1 MKVVLAQD
9 LLAASDQLAAANRA
23 LLHQLGILAL
33 NVMGSPGSGKTA
45 LLEATLPRLHPRF
58 GCAVVEG
65 DIATTRDGE
74 RIAAL
79 GVPVV
84 QLNTGG
90 ACHLD
95 ASMVA
100 RALEDLP
107 RSGRLLF
114 VENVGNLVC
123 PAEFDI
129 GADRTVVVLSVTEG
143 ADKPEK
149 YPLAFQKAQAVVLSK
164 VDLLPHLD
172 LAREDFLAVL
182 GRCAPQAEVFPLSA
196 RTGEGVA
203 AWCRWIETQL
213 AALFPDF
220 KQTNSSQKEG

>member
-1 MKVVLAQD
+1 MKVILAKD
-9 LLAASDQLAAANRA
+9 LLAASDRVAAANRA
-23 LLHQLGILAL
+23 LFRQRGVLAL
-33 NVMGSPGSGKTA
+33 NIMGSPGAGKTA
-45 LLEATLPRLHPRF
+45 LLEATLPRLHPRY

-74 RIAAL
+74 RISAL

-107 RSGRLLF
+107 GAGRLLF

-129 GADRTVVVLSVTEG
+129 GTDRTVVVFSVTEG
-143 ADKPEK
+143 PDKPEK
-149 YPLAFQKAQAVVLSK
+149 YPLAFQKAHAVILNK

-172 LAREDFLAVL
+172 LTLEEFQKVL
-182 GRCAPQAEVFPLSA
+182 EQCAPRATVFPVSA
-196 RTGEGVA
+196 RTGEGVD
-203 AWCRWIETQL
+203 AWCRWIEAQL
-213 AALFPDF
+213 AAQYADPR
-220 KQTNSSQKEG
+220 QREE